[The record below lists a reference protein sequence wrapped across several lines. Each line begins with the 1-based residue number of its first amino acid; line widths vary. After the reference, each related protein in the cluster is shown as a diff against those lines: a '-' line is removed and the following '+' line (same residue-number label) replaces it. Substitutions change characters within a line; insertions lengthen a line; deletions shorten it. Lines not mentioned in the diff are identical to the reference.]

1 MLPGA
6 RLSLAGLSLLLIFFI
21 GFADTLEAKTPKPI
35 VTASGKKIST
45 NDVRHRLQRLLREL
59 GEPRWSRRELNR
71 LTRSVSAYLRA
82 FTGRQYDKTLAALRR
97 GDRYRPMIRAK
108 LARAGLPLAFEALPM
123 AESAFRFNARSR
135 TGARGLW
142 QYMPASAR
150 HYGLKVGR
158 KVDHRT
164 DPARATDA
172 AIKYLK
178 FLTRKFRRTSVLL
191 AVAAYNA
198 GEGRIARVV
207 RRSGVKNRRR
217 GYSHVLRFL
226 PRETR
231 GYVPEFLAAALIL
244 KDPKHFGFP
253 VSGRKNYRFAQVRNP
268 MPVKKLARLANIPVS
283 TLKSLNPELK
293 KYRRIPSSNF
303 LVRLPAKAAW
313 RLDKKLPSTKLW
325 KPVTTQIALNQRIQQ
340 SFKPAPKTPAQAQSV
355 KVAKKKAVKKTISKS
370 TSTQLVYR
378 VKKGN
383 YLGGI
388 AKMFGVSVEQLR
400 RVNHIRGN
408 RIKVGQSLVIPINK
422 TLTRKFYRVRSGDN
436 LGVIARRL
444 GIPIKHLKFVNG
456 VTNPRRL
463 RPGQQLYYYDS

>member
-1 MLPGA
+1 MLPGI
-6 RLSLAGLSLLLIFFI
+6 RTTNLAVLSLLLIFLV
-21 GFADTLEAKTPKPI
+21 GFTATLEAKTPKPI
-35 VTASGKKIST
+35 VTASGKTIST
-45 NDVRHRLQRLLREL
+45 TDVRHRLQRLLREL

-71 LTRSVSAYLRA
+71 LTRTVSAYLRA

-178 FLTRKFRRTSVLL
+178 YLKRKFQKTSVLL

-198 GEGRIARVV
+198 GEGRIAKVV

-253 VSGRKNYRFAQVRNP
+253 VSQQQSYRFAQVRNP
-268 MPVKKLARLANIPVS
+268 MPVTKLARLAKLSVGK
-283 TLKSLNPELK
+283 LKSLNPELR
-293 KYRRIPSSNF
+293 KYRRIPTSNY

-313 RLDKKLPSTKLW
+313 RLDQKLPSTKLW
-325 KPVTTQIALNQRIQQ
+325 KPAGVQIALAPAAGKFRQ
-340 SFKPAPKTPAQAQSV
+340 STAKAKASSV
-355 KVAKKKAVKKTISKS
+355 KVAKAKTVTKTKAS
-370 TSTQLVYR
+370 TASNRLVYQ

-388 AKMFGVSVEQLR
+388 AKMFGVSVQALR
-400 RVNHIRGN
+400 KANNITGNH
-408 RIKVGQSLVIPINK
+408 IKVGQSLIIPVNK

-436 LGVIARRL
+436 LGLIARRL
-444 GIPIKHLKFVNG
+444 GVPIKQLKFING